1 MQLVEIGLDHATADV
16 TVRERLAV
24 SGQDLPG
31 VLADLRRIASDAV
44 LISTCNRVEV
54 YLLVDEPA
62 EGARRAVAYFAERS
76 GLGVDAVKAATRERH
91 GVDAVRHLC
100 RVATGLESMII
111 GEPEIAGQVRAAIRE
126 ADAAG
131 TTSVVTRRLFDDA
144 LGVAGQVRAASGI
157 GRHAVSV
164 SAAAVRLGERT
175 LGGLK
180 GRVGLVIGAGSVGRA
195 AARVLAASGV
205 SRLLIASR
213 RTISAQATADEVGG
227 EVVENGHV
235 HEALAVADLVVS
247 ATSAPHVVIRAVGAR
262 AAMAQ
267 RPARPLVIVDV
278 AVPRDVDPD
287 VRLVDGCTLFDVDDL
302 ASAREANLAARR
314 LAAADAEA
322 QIERTVERF
331 MSWWHGRTVATVVAD
346 LVAHAERVRQ
356 AEVERSLARHG
367 MATERER
374 ALVEATSAAIVKK
387 LLHQPIVE
395 LKRRGAED
403 EARVWALALG
413 ELFALP
419 SAIDAAASTNIGPA
433 ADAAVSADVIERT
446 AS

>member
-1 MQLVEIGLDHATADV
+1 MQLIEIGLDHATADV

-24 SGQDLPG
+24 SSADLPG
-31 VLADLRRIASDAV
+31 VLADLRQSAADAV
-44 LISTCNRVEV
+44 VLSTCNRVEV
-54 YLLVDEPA
+54 YLLVADA
-62 EGARRAVAYFAERS
+62 DAGAQHAVDYFAGRS
-76 GLGVDAVKAATRERH
+76 GLAPEAVAAATRVRH

-100 RVATGLESMII
+100 RVATGLESMIV
-111 GEPEIAGQVRAAIRE
+111 GEPEIAGQVRTAIRE

-164 SAAAVRLGERT
+164 GAAAVRLGERT
-175 LGGLK
+175 LGGLDGK
-180 GRVGLVIGAGSVGRA
+180 VGLVVGAGSVGRS
-195 AARVLAASGV
+195 AARVLASSGV

-213 RTISAQATADEVGG
+213 RTVSAQTTADEVGG

-235 HEALAVADLVVS
+235 QEALALADLVVS
-247 ATSAPHVVIRAVGAR
+247 ATSAPHMVIRAEGAR

-267 RPARPLVIVDV
+267 RPERPLAIVDV
-278 AVPRDVDPD
+278 AVPRDVDPE
-287 VRLVDGCTLFDVDDL
+287 VRSIPGCTLFDVDDL
-302 ASAREANLAARR
+302 ASAREASMAARR

-331 MSWWHGRTVATVVAD
+331 MAWWHGRTVATVVAD

-356 AEVERSLARHG
+356 AEVERSLARFG
-367 MATERER
+367 AATERER

-403 EARVWALALG
+403 EARVWARALG

-419 SAIDAAASTNIGPA
+419 GAVEAAAAQVVAEAPSA
-433 ADAAVSADVIERT
+433 SASVDALAH
-446 AS
+446 ASS